1 MLYGTVFDMVTN
13 TNFVTVQTFLG
24 ISSTHFVA
32 KIFNSRNFAQKCK
45 NCIPSSLTILNEA
58 FEGKQVQKVVPI
70 TSCLIPL

>member
-45 NCIPSSLTILNEA
+45 NFIPSSLTIVMKH
-58 FEGKQVQKVVPI
+58 FDDKYKV
-70 TSCLIPL
+70 